1 MTDLLQV
8 LRFIGTL
15 FVALLIFNFVILVH
29 EWGHFLAARWRG
41 LKVEKF
47 QIWMGKPIWKKTY
60 NGVQYGLGSIP
71 IGGFV
76 ALPQMAP
83 MEAIEGKNDENDE
96 PLPPVKPIDKIIV
109 AFAGPLFSA
118 LLALAFAFLVSW
130 QGKPQHPFERTTTIG
145 YLAADGPAAKS
156 GLQAGDKILQ
166 IDGHQVSGFLGNYGS
181 VQWAVASSE
190 QNPIDFLVERPGAAQ
205 PLKVSVD
212 APVDTGKASAEYA
225 AQSLWSRI
233 WSRPPLR
240 MVGIGPALDA
250 KVEGTLP
257 NSPAAV
263 AGLQKDDRILSVNGE
278 KLFSFSRMT
287 EIAEKSVGIPLKLE
301 VLRGSQTLPLT
312 VTPAKPLPPAD
323 GSALPKEYDVGML
336 GLKMVP
342 LSVDATELWK
352 PNPFVLLYSM
362 GANSL
367 SNLRAMIMPS
377 SGVKLA
383 HMSGPV
389 GIMNVLYNILSGE
402 HPFLYLIFFGVMLNI
417 GLAIFNLIPLPVLD
431 GGHITMALIEMA
443 RGKAASLR
451 LMEYLQTACVLLLL
465 CFVCFVTLKD
475 IGGLGSGGD
484 KPIEIKFAAPAT
496 AAPAAN

>member
-1 MTDLLQV
+1 MTDFLQV

-47 QIWMGKPIWKKTY
+47 QIWMGKPLWKKTY

-83 MEAIEGKNDENDE
+83 MEAIEGRTDEKAE
-96 PLPPVKPIDKIIV
+96 QLPPVKPIDKIIV

-130 QGKPQHPFERTTTIG
+130 KGKPQHPSERTTTIG
-145 YLAADGPAAKS
+145 YIAGDGAAAKS
-156 GLQAGDKILQ
+156 GLKVGDKILR
-166 IDGHQVSGFLGNYGS
+166 IDGQEVSGFLGNYGS

-190 QNPIDFLVERPGAAQ
+190 HNPIDFLVERPGEAQ
-205 PLKVSVD
+205 PVKLAVD
-212 APVDTGKASAEYA
+212 APVDSGKASEEYA

-233 WSRPPLR
+233 WARPPLR
-240 MVGIGPALDA
+240 MVGIGPAVDV
-250 KVEGTLP
+250 KVEEIVP

-263 AGLQKDDRILSVNGE
+263 AGLQKNDRVVSVNGE
-278 KLFSFSRMT
+278 KIRNFSRVT
-287 EIAEKSVGIPLKLE
+287 EIVSKSPGVPLQLE
-301 VLRGSQTLPLT
+301 ILRGSEILPLT

-323 GSALPKEYDVGML
+323 GSPLPKEYDIGML
-336 GLKMVP
+336 GLRMGP
-342 LSVDATELWK
+342 LDADALVLWK
-352 PNPFVLLYSM
+352 PNPFRLLYSM

-389 GIMNVLYNILSGE
+389 GIMDVLIHILSGE

-417 GLAIFNLIPLPVLD
+417 GLAIFNLLPLPVLD

-451 LMEYLQTACVLLLL
+451 VMEYLQTACVLLLL
-465 CFVCFVTLKD
+465 SFVCFVTLKD
-475 IGGLGSGGD
+475 IGGLGGGGD
-484 KPIEIKFAAPAT
+484 KPVEIKFAAPVS
-496 AAPAAN
+496 AAK